1 MLLLA
6 VFLIGIFVVKPY
18 SAEIHYLKGMKDYEN
33 QTYNDALKD
42 FKYAA
47 WLDPSNGRIL
57 HALGSTYYHLDIQDE
72 AQKILQ
78 RTKYYFN
85 DRNIY
90 RNLGLSY
97 TQSGNYQEAE
107 KELKLA
113 IYLDPKFTKAY
124 IDLAYLYAIQK
135 DYDKAILEWNKVL
148 EIEPNFSEKYNVL
161 YYLGLTYQKKQM
173 QDKALEY
180 FIQALQLVPEGAPI
194 EKEIEEEINKIY
206 KSRLEK

>member
-1 MLLLA
+1 
-6 VFLIGIFVVKPY
+6 
-18 SAEIHYLKGMKDYEN
+18 
-33 QTYNDALKD
+33 
-42 FKYAA
+42 
-47 WLDPSNGRIL
+47 LDPYNGRIL

-107 KELKLA
+107 KEFRHA

-124 IDLAYLYAIQK
+124 VDLAYLHAIQEN
-135 DYDKAILEWNKVL
+135 YDGAITQWNKILE
-148 EIEPNFSEKYNVL
+148 IDSDFSEKYNVL
-161 YYLGLTYQKKQM
+161 YYLGLTYRKKQM
-173 QDKALEY
+173 PDKALEY
-180 FIQALQLVPEGAPI
+180 FLQALQLVPDGSTITE
-194 EKEIEEEINKIY
+194 EIEEEIYNIY
-206 KSRLEK
+206 KGHLDN

>member
-1 MLLLA
+1 MLLLV

-18 SAEIHYLKGMKDYEN
+18 FAEIYYFKGMKDYEN
-33 QTYNDALKD
+33 QNYNDALKD

-57 HALGSTYYHLDIQDE
+57 HVLGSTYYHLDIQDE

-107 KELKLA
+107 KEIKLA
-113 IYLDPKFTKAY
+113 IYLDPKFNKAY

-135 DYDKAILEWNKVL
+135 DYDKAIVEWNKIL
-148 EIEPNFSEKYNVL
+148 EIDPNFPEKYNVL
-161 YYLGLTYQKKQM
+161 YFIGMAYQKKEM
-173 QDKALEY
+173 PDKALEY
-180 FIQALQLVPEGAPI
+180 FVQALKLVPVGDPI

-206 KSRLEK
+206 KSKLSN